1 MNKIVRVG
9 VLIVMIVL
17 GFTVVFP
24 EWFDFKDQLVAEH
37 VHERAEAEREQ
48 QNAATRQRYADEE
61 AALKALH
68 PQAQAFAQEV
78 WRGVDAG
85 NYAAPFDRATA
96 RLRSAQ
102 TPADV
107 QRLRSVHVALGPKL
121 DETDA
126 ASKPGYNVAKLS
138 RAYPTHGPKLVV
150 ESQRW
155 SQNGVLVRTL
165 ELMRESGEFKVD
177 AIVLGVLMYPGEEN
191 AIAENMRGPQVFR

>member
-1 MNKIVRVG
+1 MKKIVRVG
-9 VLIVMIVL
+9 LLIVMVVL

-24 EWFDFKDQLVAEH
+24 EWFDFKDQIVAEH
-37 VHERAEAEREQ
+37 RQERAEAEQQ
-48 QNAATRQRYADEE
+48 QNDAATRQRYVNEE
-61 AALKALH
+61 VALNALH
-68 PQAQAFAQEV
+68 PQAQAFAEDI
-78 WRGVDAG
+78 WRAVDAG

-102 TPADV
+102 TPGDV
-107 QRLRSVHVALGPKL
+107 ERLRSVHAALGPKL

-126 ASKPGYNVAKLS
+126 ASKPGYNVEKLS

-165 ELMRESGEFKVD
+165 ELMRESEQFKVD
-177 AIVLGVLMYPGEEN
+177 AIVLGVLMYQGEES